1 MAFLSIEHP
10 KKMNQ
15 GLLFKIENR
24 LKNVLSLDI
33 QTIIG
38 ENKGTLT
45 MGYDGKKLVIC
56 VMHNETMN
64 VVHIPIITQE
74 EE

>member
-1 MAFLSIEHP
+1 MTFLSIEHP

-15 GLLFKIENR
+15 GLLFKVEKR

-38 ENKGTLT
+38 EDKGTLT

-64 VVHIPIITQE
+64 VVHVPITTPE